1 MKKSIILFLSL
12 SLMGLFG
19 LSISANVQEA
29 QASTISDAQ
38 KRKTLRVGFSSFV
51 PWAMQNNKGQYIGF
65 EIDVATRL
73 AKDLGLKYQPVP
85 TAWSGIIPA
94 LLTNKVDVI
103 IGGMGITPE
112 RLEQVDFTIPYDE
125 SRLEIMANKENSA
138 KLKTVKDFNNKNVVI
153 VARLGAS
160 PALAA
165 KEMFPKA
172 EIRQFNDEGACIEEV
187 LSGRANAFIASSP
200 LASFSIADNP
210 DKLFTPFEIT
220 EYREPIAFAVKK
232 GDTETLEVFNA
243 WIEKVKAEGWL
254 DERVKYWFGSKEW
267 EKDL

>member
-1 MKKSIILFLSL
+1 MKKIIVS
-12 SLMGLFG
+12 
-19 LSISANVQEA
+19 SISFCIMAFLIVGSNFFVNEA
-29 QASTISDAQ
+29 KASTIAEAQ

-51 PWAMQNNKGQYIGF
+51 PWAMQNNKGEYVGF

-103 IGGMGITPE
+103 IGGMGITAE

-125 SRLEIMANKENSA
+125 SRYEILANKENSA
-138 KLKTVKDFNNKNVVI
+138 KLKSVKDFNNKNVVI
-153 VARLGAS
+153 VGRLGAA
-160 PALAA
+160 PVLAI
-165 KEMFPKA
+165 KEVFPNA
-172 EIRQFNDEGACIEEV
+172 TLRQFNDEGACIEEV
-187 LSGRANAFIASSP
+187 LSGRANAFVTSTP
-200 LASFSIADNP
+200 LGAFAVADNP
-210 DKLFTPFEIT
+210 DKLFIPFEI
-220 EYREPIAFAVKK
+220 EGYRVPIGFAVKK

-254 DERVKYWFGSKEW
+254 DERVKYWFGGKDW
-267 EKDL
+267 EKNL